1 MNNNKLEGYNVISIQ
16 ESLVSNKRE
25 KQRTIYGM
33 FRDNKLYGKALV
45 IDDDEIVIAHYTDGK
60 LREIS

>member
-1 MNNNKLEGYNVISIQ
+1 
-16 ESLVSNKRE
+16 
-25 KQRTIYGM
+25 M

-60 LREIS
+60 LREISERKPIRDR